1 MKICIFGTCP
11 VCQTGDD
18 LAAIIE
24 NRNKTIGYYHY
35 GCGCVWTELPADLD
49 KYILLKRFA
58 PDGAKILSFAAAKQ
72 LCKDAFEVLESHMS
86 EKDFFE
92 FYPEPEIKLN

>member
-35 GCGCVWTELPADLD
+35 GCGCVWTELPADLGT
-49 KYILLKRFA
+49 YF
-58 PDGAKILSFAAAKQ
+58 
-72 LCKDAFEVLESHMS
+72 
-86 EKDFFE
+86 
-92 FYPEPEIKLN
+92 